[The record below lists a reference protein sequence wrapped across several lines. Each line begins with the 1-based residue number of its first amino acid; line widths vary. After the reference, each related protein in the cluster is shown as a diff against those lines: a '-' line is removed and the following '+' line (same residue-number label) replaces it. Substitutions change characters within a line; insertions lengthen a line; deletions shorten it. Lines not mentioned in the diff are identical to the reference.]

1 MIMKVKK
8 KKFCNVIKPGGKR
21 EREGMTV
28 KNRNYCQSIK

>member
-8 KKFCNVIKPGGKR
+8 KKFYNVIEPGGKR
-21 EREGMTV
+21 KRMTV